1 MLNQLFPTIKLYR
14 TRIVQ
19 VNGVCALHGHGNAVS
34 KMCSSSVGKVVLLID
49 GGEISKLMLETAG
62 LHLWE
67 ILQLKLTGD
76 KVIKLNCAVA
86 DFNVKKGVLQTR
98 TMLLDTEITTITG
111 TGDIDMAQETLN
123 LDLVPHTKVISPIAL
138 RSPIYIRGKFS
149 KPAISIDKTK
159 VALRSAGAIALGVV
173 NPFLAII
180 PLLDTGPGKNSECGL
195 VIEEAKH

>member
-67 ILQLKLTGD
+67 ILQL
-76 KVIKLNCAVA
+76 
-86 DFNVKKGVLQTR
+86 
-98 TMLLDTEITTITG
+98 
-111 TGDIDMAQETLN
+111 
-123 LDLVPHTKVISPIAL
+123 
-138 RSPIYIRGKFS
+138 
-149 KPAISIDKTK
+149 
-159 VALRSAGAIALGVV
+159 
-173 NPFLAII
+173 
-180 PLLDTGPGKNSECGL
+180 
-195 VIEEAKH
+195 